1 MARTEQNERVRQ
13 RLGAKTTGGVTHL
26 FTRAASRVS
35 EVAGNHWTFLAML
48 GVILVWA
55 LTGPIFNFSDTWQL
69 FINSATTLITFLM
82 VFIIQNT
89 QNRDAKAMHLKLDEL
104 LRAVPQAR
112 EAFMDVEEEDL
123 AEIAREKQIVDQ
135 DDPYPPKDKAKNGAP
150 KLKRGPR

>member
-1 MARTEQNERVRQ
+1 
-13 RLGAKTTGGVTHL
+13 
-26 FTRAASRVS
+26 
-35 EVAGNHWTFLAML
+35 
-48 GVILVWA
+48 
-55 LTGPIFNFSDTWQL
+55 
-69 FINSATTLITFLM
+69 M

-89 QNRDAKAMHLKLDEL
+89 QNRDAKAMQLKLDEL

>member
-1 MARTEQNERVRQ
+1 MAKTEQNERVRQ